1 MSIKLIA
8 IDLDGTLLSGH
19 TYINEVNKA
28 AIRAAQA
35 EGVIVAIATGREH
48 NNVRSF
54 LETAELVTPVI
65 SSNGSVIHNENK
77 QQMFSLPLE
86 NHQAMEVLD
95 WLETNQ
101 YYYQAHTSKGIYT
114 ISTGHQVLA
123 VEVDRLLST
132 NPDPSYLQMLEA
144 MQGMSA
150 KLKMIRVNTYHE
162 IPNETEFYNILAL
175 SFEQEKLE
183 IGRTHFADREDLTM
197 VVSGHMNFEIE
208 HKRASKGTALQ
219 HLAEHYNIPLE
230 QTMAIGDNF
239 NDVSMIQLAGLGVAM
254 GNAEPE
260 VKAIAD
266 DVTLTNEQDGV
277 AHAIYKALG
286 LNVPLV

>member
-1 MSIKLIA
+1 MTIQLIA

-19 TYINEVNKA
+19 TYINETNKA

-35 EGVIVAIATGREH
+35 AGIVVAIATGREH

-65 SSNGSVIHNENK
+65 SSNGSVIHDEQK
-77 QQMFSLPLE
+77 QPMFSLPLAR
-86 NHQAMEVLD
+86 HQALEVLD
-95 WLETNQ
+95 WLEKND
-101 YYYQAHTSKGIYT
+101 YYYQVHTSRGIYT
-114 ISTGHQVLA
+114 ISTGHQLLA
-123 VEVDRLLST
+123 VEIDRLLST

-144 MQGMSA
+144 MQSMSA
-150 KLKMIRVNTYHE
+150 KLKMIRVHTYHE
-162 IPNETEFYNILAL
+162 IPDHTDFYNILAL
-175 SFEQEKLE
+175 SFEQDKLE
-183 IGRTHFADREDLTM
+183 VGRKHFDGREDITM

-208 HKRASKGTALQ
+208 HKHASKGTALQ
-219 HLAEHYNIPLE
+219 HLAAHYNIPLE

-239 NDVSMIQLAGLGVAM
+239 NDISMIQLAGLGVAM
-254 GNAEPE
+254 GNAELE

-266 DVTLTNEQDGV
+266 EITLTNEQDGV

-286 LNVPLV
+286 MNVPLV

>member
-28 AIRAAQA
+28 AIRAAQK

-54 LETAELVTPVI
+54 LDTAELITPVI
-65 SSNGSVIHNENK
+65 SSNGSVIHDEHR
-77 QQMFSLPLE
+77 QPMFSLPLE
-86 NHQAMEVLD
+86 HHQAMEVLD
-95 WLETNQ
+95 WMETNG
-101 YYYQAHTSKGIYT
+101 YYYQAHTNKGIYT
-114 ISTGHQVLA
+114 ISTGHELLA
-123 VEVDRLLST
+123 VEVDRLMST
-132 NPDPSYLQMLEA
+132 NPDPTQAQMLEA
-144 MQGMSA
+144 MQGMSD
-150 KLKMIRVNTYHE
+150 KLKMIRIDTYKD
-162 IPNETEFYNILAL
+162 IPADTDFYNILAI
-175 SFEQEKLE
+175 SFDEKKLAT
-183 IGRTHFADREDLTM
+183 GRQHFADREDITM
-197 VVSGHMNFEIE
+197 VVSGHLNFEIE
-208 HKRASKGTALQ
+208 HKQASKGTALK
-219 HLAEHYNIPLE
+219 HLAAHHGIPLG

-266 DVTLTNEQDGV
+266 EVTLTNEQDGV